1 MADGKRKK
9 KRIKGFLLILMML
22 VFTMGFS
29 AAAQAKVIDPQ
40 VVKTASQNKI
50 SKGKWVKKGKKLR
63 YKKKIKSMSSPSGV

>member
-63 YKKKIKSMSSPSGV
+63 YKKKNKKR

>member
-50 SKGKWVKKGKKLR
+50 SKGKWVKKGKKAPL
-63 YKKKIKSMSSPSGV
+63 

>member
-50 SKGKWVKKGKKLR
+50 SKASGLKKGKSSVIR
-63 YKKKIKSMSSPSGV
+63 KKIKSMSSPSGV